1 MDPVR
6 EQPEEG
12 KHRTEVTEVTEG
24 KRREEKRREE
34 KRREEIRAGSLTS
47 LRDYVISRIGPA
59 QCG

>member
-24 KRREEKRREE
+24 EEKRREEKRREE
-34 KRREEIRAGSLTS
+34 KRLGRVRSPRCVTTLFQELV
-47 LRDYVISRIGPA
+47 LRSVVN
-59 QCG
+59 

>member
-24 KRREEKRREE
+24 EEKRREEKRREE
-34 KRREEIRAGSLTS
+34 KRR
-47 LRDYVISRIGPA
+47 D
-59 QCG
+59 

>member
-12 KHRTEVTEVTEG
+12 KHRTEVTEVTEV
-24 KRREEKRREE
+24 KRREE